1 MNRPWPA
8 GQRELVAEAASF
20 PRFGLLQFARRFPA
34 KTSTRELKVVGDVA
48 QELVVADI
56 LDGLPQ
62 VEQVSDF
69 HCVTTWSR
77 RAVRWGGVRFADFHE
92 QVIVPQARPLA
103 KARTF
108 ILRGQ
113 DGARTTMLLED
124 LLAPDVLIATT
135 LDGEPLPVEHGAPMR
150 LIAPAHYGYKSVKHL
165 SRIEIRTDDATFRPA
180 AFRFMDHPRARV
192 ACEERGR
199 GLPGWLLR
207 YLYRPLVRPTMRY
220 FAKAMEEHRNA

>member
-8 GQRELVAEAASF
+8 GQRELTAF
-20 PRFGLLQFARRFPA
+20 PRFGLLQFVRRFPA
-34 KTSTRELKVVGDVA
+34 ETSRRELRITGDVA
-48 QELVVADI
+48 NELVVADV
-56 LDGLPQ
+56 LDGLPR

-77 RAVRWGGVRFADFHE
+77 RGLCWGGVRFADFYE
-92 QVIVPQARPLA
+92 QVIAPQARPLA
-103 KARTF
+103 DARTF

-135 LDGEPLPVEHGAPMR
+135 LDGAPLSIEHGAPMR
-150 LIAPAHYGYKSVKHL
+150 LIAPAHYAYKSVKHL
-165 SRIEIRTDDATFRPA
+165 SRIEICTDESRFRPA
-180 AFRFMDHPRARV
+180 AFRFMDHPHARV
-192 ACEERGR
+192 ASEERGR

-207 YLYRPLVRPTMRY
+207 TLYRPLVSTTARY
-220 FAKAMEEHRNA
+220 FAKAMEDHRNA